1 MGVPTNTRETYGAI
15 GIREDLSNIIY
26 NISPEETPFMS
37 NVGKSSCDNTYFEW
51 QTDSLASASTSNRV
65 AEGDDA
71 SALAAA
77 EPTRRGNYTQI
88 STKAIQTS
96 GTAEAVDFAGRK
108 STEAYQMAKRAKEL
122 KLDMEAMLLTNNG
135 MVAGSSGTAR
145 ETGSVGAWIQ
155 SNLENGTA
163 AASSA
168 FGTTPPTAGTDK
180 AVVEGDIKDLMKKCW
195 DAGASPSVIMVDGA
209 LKQKISTLSQSVS
222 ELRTSANDKS
232 PAYVVAAVDIYV
244 SDFGNLQIVPN
255 RHMPAKT
262 CYFLDYEYWDIAYL
276 RPFNTFDL
284 ARTGDSMAKQLVV
297 EYGLR
302 ARNEAANGAILGWDP
317 AL

>member
-71 SALAAA
+71 SALAVA

-163 AASSA
+163 AVSSA